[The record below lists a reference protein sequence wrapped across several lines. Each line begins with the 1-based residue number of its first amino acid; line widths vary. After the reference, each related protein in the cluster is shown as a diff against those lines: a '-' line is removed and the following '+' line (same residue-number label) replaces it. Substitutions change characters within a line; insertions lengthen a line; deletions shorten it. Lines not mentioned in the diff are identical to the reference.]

1 MDAVFLKLLNISIQA
16 GWLVLAVLAL
26 RLVLGRTRVPKS
38 VRVLMWGLVGLRLVL
53 PFSVESVLSLV
64 PSRETLSLSTVRYA
78 SSPSLTTGIPPLDR
92 AVNPSF
98 SRVFSPHPGDSVN
111 PLHALTWAAGWVW
124 LAGFLVMAGYFV
136 LSALLLRRRVRG
148 AAETEKGVRESAA
161 VPSPF
166 VFGVFR
172 PVIYLPDGLDPSV
185 REYVLAHERAHI
197 GRRDH
202 LIKPLAFLLLAV
214 YWFNPLLWLAY
225 GLLSRDI
232 ELACD
237 EKVLSQ
243 LGPDAKKP
251 YSQALLAAVTF
262 HRHVAACP
270 VAFGE
275 GRLTGRVK
283 NILSW
288 KKPALWITLASLLV
302 CAVLA
307 VCFLTDPARDE
318 KAPEPAEE
326 PVSELFGSYK
336 FAGDLPDRFGP
347 NIFTVRLYE
356 DHTFQYYETIYSS
369 HIGMGTW
376 TYSDGV
382 VTLTEKRQHLVGGT
396 VVEVSEG
403 VLQNVGGT
411 MEDYEAYIRLRVTQE
426 GLVYLSDGSDN
437 FYYIGV
443 RDGDPFLRE
452 AEAPDAEVR
461 IG

>member
-1 MDAVFLKLLNISIQA
+1 MSVDAVFLKLLNLSIQA
-16 GWLVLAVLAL
+16 GWLVLAVLAV
-26 RLVLGRTRVPKS
+26 RLLLGRTRAPKS
-38 VRVLMWGLVGLRLVL
+38 PRVLMWGLVGLRLVL
-53 PFSVESVLSLV
+53 PFSVESILSLI

-78 SSPSLTTGIPPLDR
+78 
-92 AVNPSF
+92 SF

-111 PLHALTWAAGWVW
+111 PLRVLTWAAGWLW
-124 LAGFLVMAGYFV
+124 LAGLLVMAGYFV
-136 LSALLLRRRVRG
+136 LSTLLLRRRVRG
-148 AAETEKGVRESAA
+148 AAETEKGVWESAA

-172 PVIYLPDGLDPSV
+172 PVIYLPEGLDPSV

-202 LIKPLAFLLLAV
+202 LIKPLAFLILSV

-251 YSQALLAAVTF
+251 YSQALLTAVTF
-262 HRHVAACP
+262 HRHMAACP

-288 KKPALWITLASLLV
+288 KKPALRVTLASLLV

-307 VCFLTDPARDE
+307 VCFLTDPVETRA
-318 KAPEPAEE
+318 AGL
-326 PVSELFGSYK
+326 VGGYK

-376 TYSDGV
+376 AYSDGV

-411 MEDYEAYIRLRVTQE
+411 MEDYEAYIRFRVTQE
-426 GLVYLSDGSDN
+426 GLVYLSDGSDS
-437 FYYIGV
+437 FYYIEV